1 MQQRDRQIAA
11 ADYAEQQAVAVS
23 VSPAGLLA
31 SPRPRF
37 RRYRFRPLLVFKYTV
52 LVGLVLVVTY
62 PLLWVALSALRTA
75 GALALH
81 PFGLPHSLRWS
92 NYYDVLV
99 KDGFDRN
106 ILNSLVICA
115 LSTVVV
121 IAITAMAAY
130 PLSRMQWRLRK
141 IAVAYFGLGLII
153 PVYAALVPLYVML
166 APLERSLGDQVTLA
180 IVYLA
185 VGIPIST
192 VLMMGYMAKVPS
204 EIEEAGVIDGCS
216 LFGVLWRII
225 LPVTGPGIG
234 VSATFTFL
242 QMWNELLFALVFLQS
257 ANQQTVPVAL
267 QQYVGQYSTDWPAE
281 LTSVTLALIP
291 TLIIYLLL
299 QRRLMSGVLA
309 AGGIT

>member
-1 MQQRDRQIAA
+1 VQQPDVATAEHVRQKQVTVPELPSPDRARTRL
-11 ADYAEQQAVAVS
+11 
-23 VSPAGLLA
+23 GL
-31 SPRPRF
+31 
-37 RRYRFRPLLVFKYTV
+37 RRRRFRPLLAFKYAV
-52 LVGLVLVVTY
+52 LILLLLVVAY
-62 PLLWVALSALRTA
+62 PLVWVAISALRTA

-81 PFGLPHSLRWS
+81 PFNLPRSLDWS
-92 NYYDVLV
+92 NYYDVLI

-106 ILNSLVICA
+106 ILNSLWVCA

-130 PLSRMQWRLRK
+130 PLSRMQWRFRK
-141 IAVAYFGLGLII
+141 VAIAYFGLGLII

-166 APLERSLGDQVTLA
+166 APLENSIGAQPTLA

-192 VLMMGYMAKVPS
+192 VLLMGYMSKVPS
-204 EIEEAGVIDGCS
+204 EIEEAAVIDGCS
-216 LFGVLWRII
+216 LFGVLWRVI
-225 LPVTGPGIG
+225 LPVAGPGIG
-234 VSATFTFL
+234 VAATFTFL

-257 ANQQTVPVAL
+257 ADQQTIPVAL

-281 LTSVTLALIP
+281 LAAITLALVP

-299 QRRLMSGVLA
+299 QRRLMSGVLVV
-309 AGGIT
+309 GGIT